1 MHKNIISGIIEIELS
16 AFTDFR
22 GEIYTY
28 WNKADFEHNI
38 NFNHDKFTMSYKNV
52 FRGLH
57 GDFESTKMVT
67 CPWGELFYVF
77 VDNRKDSKTY
87 MQWDT
92 TILSQSKK
100 NAVIFPP
107 GIASGALTLS
117 ENSVTAYK
125 LAYPNSYPDANQ
137 QFSIKWNHPDLD
149 LKWPVED
156 IILSERDK

>member
-1 MHKNIISGIIEIELS
+1 MDKDIISDIFEFELS

-28 WNKADFEHNI
+28 WSKQDFQFDI
-38 NFNHDKFTMSYKNV
+38 NFNHDKFTLSHKNV
-52 FRGLH
+52 FRGIH

-67 CPWGELFYVF
+67 CPWGEIFYVF
-77 VDNRKDSKTY
+77 VDLRKNSKTY

-92 TILSQSKK
+92 TIISQSKK

-107 GIASGALTLS
+107 GVASGALTLS
-117 ENSVTAYK
+117 DTSVTAYK
-125 LAYPNSYPDANQ
+125 LSYLNLYPDSHQ
-137 QFSIKWNHPDLD
+137 QFSIKWNHPELD
-149 LKWPVED
+149 IKWPVDD